1 MFGDVLKKLRLT
13 SNFTQIELAKALG
26 STQKQ
31 ISKWELNAIE
41 PNIQWIVKIAKY
53 FNVSTDYLLGLK
65 DEYGYNLNEN
75 ETYNFEY
82 RHGDTKLIHQERR
95 EKK

>member
-1 MFGDVLKKLRLT
+1 MFGDVLKKLRLK

-31 ISKWELNAIE
+31 ISKWELNVIE

-53 FNVSTDYLLGLK
+53 FNVSADYLLGLE
-65 DEYGYNLNEN
+65 DEYGYSINIDG
-75 ETYNFEY
+75 TYNFEY
-82 RHGDTKLIHQERR
+82 SHGDTKLIHR

>member
-1 MFGDVLKKLRLT
+1 MFGDVLKKLRLKL
-13 SNFTQIELAKALG
+13 NFTQIELAKALG

-31 ISKWELNAIE
+31 ISKWELNVIE

-53 FNVSTDYLLGLK
+53 FNVSTDYLLGLE
-65 DEYGYNLNEN
+65 DEYGYPINRDG
-75 ETYNFEY
+75 TYNFEY
-82 RHGDTKLIHQERR
+82 SHGDTILIHR

>member
-1 MFGDVLKKLRLT
+1 MKKLRLK
-13 SNFTQIELAKALG
+13 SNLTQIELAKALG

-31 ISKWELNAIE
+31 ISKWELNVIE

-53 FNVSTDYLLGLK
+53 FNVSTDYLLELE
-65 DEYGYNLNEN
+65 DEYGYATNIDG
-75 ETYNFEY
+75 TYNFEY
-82 RHGDTKLIHQERR
+82 SHGNTKLIHHERR